1 MGKYSDH
8 LSKRINTWGPK
19 EGYCAICR
27 KPAKL
32 TREHVPPASCGNVSK
47 VVVRSLSNS
56 GEYDKRYATTSQG
69 GLNYRTTC
77 SSCNNDWLGQKYDPA
92 LAELFNEVKLLAE
105 SVSNGNLSLPPC
117 KTYFIKPQRI
127 ARSVIG
133 HILAGNAVDIVK
145 QDTPHAP
152 MYQVMENYF
161 FDETSALP
169 EELEIFYWFYPFN
182 DIRVARA
189 FGSKFGAAKPIVGDL
204 LKFFPFAF
212 WVTWNQP
219 KDINFNHG
227 KLLPI
232 RDLSIDESSQL
243 TINFDS
249 YPPRHFPEAPQDNG
263 MTVFNSKMVAV
274 GTK

>member
-56 GEYDKRYATTSQG
+56 GEYDKRYTTTSQG

-169 EELEIFYWFYPFN
+169 DELEIYYWFYPFN
-182 DIRVARA
+182 DMRIA
-189 FGSKFGAAKPIVGDL
+189 
-204 LKFFPFAF
+204 
-212 WVTWNQP
+212 
-219 KDINFNHG
+219 
-227 KLLPI
+227 
-232 RDLSIDESSQL
+232 
-243 TINFDS
+243 
-249 YPPRHFPEAPQDNG
+249 
-263 MTVFNSKMVAV
+263 
-274 GTK
+274 